1 MNEFI
6 TVNKDGKFEEVI
18 TKSRFLSRA
27 YRVENEQDVQNA
39 LLTQKKEFPD
49 ARHHCWAYI
58 LGEKG
63 MNMRYSDDGEPQGTA
78 GQPMLEVIKKR
89 NLTNT
94 LVVVTR
100 YFGGIL
106 LGAGGLA
113 RAYTSGA
120 VGALNDAGVATF
132 ADTFF
137 IDVTLEYNTFSKNEK
152 KIRQKQE
159 IRIENIDYLQAV
171 TLHCLIKVQD
181 RQESENFFVSL
192 SDGRAKIQEIK
203 REFILWEL

>member
-1 MNEFI
+1 MDEFI

-18 TKSRFLSRA
+18 NKSRFLSRA
-27 YRVENEQDVQNA
+27 YRVEDEQDVQNA
-39 LLTQKKEFPD
+39 LLAQKKEFPD

-113 RAYTSGA
+113 RAYSSGA

-137 IDVTLEYNTFSKNEK
+137 VDVTLEYNTFSKNEK
-152 KIRQKQE
+152 KIRQRQE

-171 TLHCLIKVQD
+171 TLHCLVRVQD
-181 RQESENFFVSL
+181 VKECESFFVSL

-203 REFILWEL
+203 REFVLWEL

>member
-1 MNEFI
+1 MDEFI

-18 TKSRFLSRA
+18 NKSRFLSRA
-27 YRVENEQDVQNA
+27 YRVETEQDVQAA
-39 LLTQKKEFPD
+39 LLAQKKEFPD

-120 VGALNDAGVATF
+120 VGALNDAGIATF

-137 IDVTLEYNTFSKNEK
+137 VDVTLEYNTFSKNEK
-152 KIRQKQE
+152 KIRQHQE
-159 IRIENIDYLQAV
+159 IRIENIEYLQAV

-181 RQESENFFVSL
+181 VKECENFFVSI
-192 SDGRAKIQEIK
+192 SDGRAKIQEVK
-203 REFILWEL
+203 REFVLWEL

>member
-1 MNEFI
+1 MKEFV

-18 TKSRFLSRA
+18 NKSRFLSRA
-27 YRVENEQDVQNA
+27 YRIESEEDVQKA
-39 LLTQKKEFPD
+39 LMAQKKEFPD

-58 LGEKG
+58 LGEAG

-78 GQPMLEVIKKR
+78 GQPMLEVIKKQG
-89 NLTNT
+89 LTNT

-120 VGALNDAGVATF
+120 VGALKDAGTATF
-132 ADTFF
+132 ADSFF
-137 IDVTLEYNTFSKNEK
+137 IDVTLEYTVFSKNEK
-152 KIRQKQE
+152 KIRQRQE
-159 IRIENIDYLQAV
+159 IRIDNIEYLQAV
-171 TLHCLIKVQD
+171 TLHLIIKAQD
-181 RQESENFFVSL
+181 RQECDNFFVSL
-192 SDGRAKIQEIK
+192 SDGRAKIEEIK
-203 REFILWEL
+203 REFVLWEL

>member
-1 MNEFI
+1 MEQFI

-18 TKSRFLSRA
+18 NKSRFISRA
-27 YRVENEQDVQNA
+27 YRVETEQDVQAA
-39 LLTQKKEFPD
+39 LFAQKKEFPD

-78 GQPMLEVIKKR
+78 GQPMLEVVKKR

-94 LVVVTR
+94 LVIVTR

-132 ADTFF
+132 ADTIF
-137 IDVTLEYNTFSKNEK
+137 IDVTIEYNTFSKNEK
-152 KIRQKQE
+152 KIRQKSE
-159 IRIENIDYLQAV
+159 IRIESIDYLQAV
-171 TLHCLIKVQD
+171 TLHCLIKAED
-181 RQESENFFVSL
+181 REECENFFVSL
-192 SDGRAKIQEIK
+192 SDGRAKMEETK
-203 REFILWEL
+203 REFVLWEF